1 MAQSKYKR
9 HSRGGRFRQQGDG
22 LRASVDEIRRQRQ
35 IEIDS
40 LKTQALQQKERDSLQ
55 ISGLRNVAKNES
67 ENRNVLQDLENKI
80 YQNKRNAITV
90 RADREVDAILGQA
103 KEFGKESEFW
113 QDFATKHSENYG
125 KMASGLIDYAQYRAA
140 INAYESMSDDQKS
153 AAINS
158 YEGMYDVVENEV
170 GEAVFQIKSL
180 KDRKDLITSTVG
192 RFANNRHLHKM
203 LANDYIQTNEATQSL
218 LRSAKTKDGKPLY
231 NKDTAAA
238 LTMNKAYNF
247 IHSNGIPLNSAAAQK
262 IIASARQTAV
272 VETTSLAKA
281 DAWKNDELDIQE
293 HVRMVKD
300 SFAEIDRAATK
311 PILQKDPKGKTI
323 PTKGGETVKA
333 AWISGRKSGKEEFN
347 DSIYLLYHV
356 LEGSHVKG
364 DNNSVLPPGH
374 PLRQAETPKQKWQR
388 VIELLSERLD
398 FKTEADAIDALN
410 IPVRDMNTGKIVL
423 NKNGQPSEYLLDKH
437 SEIKTEVI
445 RIIKQKKINSI
456 SERDKKIRKDQLKG
470 FTEITSQLETDFNNN
485 DFANTLRNKD
495 WVLSA
500 STWALDPKNKTSEES
515 NYILDI
521 LGQSPELFSKSGS
534 FTDNTT
540 LSKKIARVDNEF
552 LSGDVKGALFSYTQL
567 GIEVPRL
574 SNMHEA
580 LIAANKLTTFS
591 KKVKDSITNSFK
603 SNLGSGIMETQVSN
617 KDDLEEMVEKGIGR
631 FMVVWASK
639 SDIKDPSAR
648 FELTEDVLKKE
659 ISDGI
664 TKKIGWAAAS
674 ETLQVGDLTSGWK
687 FAALSNKDLP
697 DDTELTASQVGKL
710 FEGWDKRYTS
720 LTDIQRT
727 KVLASAGITAG
738 DQDSI
743 NKQKVNDVLVTHFD
757 KLVTV
762 DDAYRI
768 LNAISTG
775 EASNKLLPKNLTKFI
790 GVIKHYKYNLTTRE
804 VMNMAIEHIKVN
816 GDSIWTKDK
825 TIDSQFKDY
834 NYEWPA
840 NEEDLVK
847 KSCKVTPTNRAD
859 GYGVKCWQYL
869 KNQGIDMNQSIINE
883 YLKNRG
889 RFN

>member
-67 ENRNVLQDLENKI
+67 ENRNMLQDLENKI

-90 RADREVDAILGQA
+90 RADREVEALLGKA

-125 KMASGLIDYAQYRAA
+125 KLASGLFDYAQYRAA

-153 AAINS
+153 AAIDS
-158 YEGMYDVVENEV
+158 YEGMYEVVENEV
-170 GEAVFQIKSL
+170 GKAVFQINSL

-192 RFANNRHLHKM
+192 RFANNRYLHKM

-218 LRSAKTKDGKPLY
+218 LRAAKTEDGKPLY

-281 DAWKNDELDIQE
+281 DAWKTDKVDIQE

-300 SFAEIDRAATK
+300 SLAEIDRAATK
-311 PILQKDPKGKTI
+311 PILQDG
-323 PTKGGETVKA
+323 V
-333 AWISGRKSGKEEFN
+333 WISGRISGKEEFN

-356 LEGSHVKG
+356 LEGSYVKG
-364 DNNSVLPPGH
+364 ENNTVLPPGH

-388 VIELLSERLD
+388 VIELLSESLD
-398 FKTEADAIDALN
+398 FKTEADGIDVLN
-410 IPVRDMNTGKIVL
+410 IPVRNMDTGKVVL
-423 NKNGQPSEYLLDKH
+423 NKKGQPSEYLLDKH
-437 SEIKTEVI
+437 PEIKTEVT
-445 RIIKQKKINSI
+445 RILKLKKQNSI
-456 SERDKKIRKDQLKG
+456 SDRDLKIRTNQIKG

-485 DFANTLRNKD
+485 DFSNTLLNKD

-500 STWALDPKNKTSEES
+500 STWALDKKNLGSEES

-521 LGQSPELFSKSGS
+521 LGQSPELFSKNSS
-534 FTDNTT
+534 FTDNKA
-540 LSKKIARVDNEF
+540 LSQKIARVDNEF
-552 LSGDVKGALFSYTQL
+552 LSGDVKGALFSYTQI

-574 SNMHEA
+574 SSMHEA
-580 LIAANKLTTFS
+580 LIAANKIPEFS
-591 KKVKDSITNSFK
+591 KDVKSFITNEFAGNIAGGLTSK
-603 SNLGSGIMETQVSN
+603 NLAN
-617 KDDLEEMVEKGIGR
+617 KNDLIEMIDKGVGR

-639 SDIKDPSAR
+639 SDIVDVDAR
-648 FELTEDVLKKE
+648 LQATKE
-659 ISDGI
+659 ILAAEISNGLNKQ
-664 TKKIGWAAAS
+664 TGWASATEIGA
-674 ETLQVGDLTSGWK
+674 TGDTVLGYR
-687 FAALSNKDLP
+687 FAAIENRGLP
-697 DDTELTASQVGKL
+697 TETVLTDTDVTNL
-710 FEGWDKRYTS
+710 FNVWDKKYES
-720 LTDIQRT
+720 LTDAQRT
-727 KVLASAGITAG
+727 DLGITG

-743 NKQKVNDVLVTHFD
+743 NKQKVSDVLVSNFD
-757 KLVTV
+757 KLVTL

-768 LNAISTG
+768 LNAVSTG
-775 EASNKLLPKNLTKFI
+775 EASNEALPKNLAKFI
-790 GVIKHYKYNLTTRE
+790 RGTKLSGYNLTTRE
-804 VMNMAIEHIKVN
+804 VMNMAIEHIKIN
-816 GDSIWTKDK
+816 GDSIWTKDQ

-840 NEEDLVK
+840 HPEDLVK
-847 KSCKVTPTNRAD
+847 KSCNITPPNRAD
-859 GYGVKCWQYL
+859 GYGIQFCQYL
-869 KNQGIDMNQSIINE
+869 KNQGVDMNQSIINE

>member
-22 LRASVDEIRRQRQ
+22 LRAAVDEIRRQRQ

-67 ENRNVLQDLENKI
+67 ENRNMLQDLENKI

-90 RADREVDAILGQA
+90 RSDREVDALLGKA
-103 KEFGKESEFW
+103 EEFGKESEFW

-125 KMASGLIDYAQYRAA
+125 KLASGLFDYAQYRAA
-140 INAYESMSDDQKS
+140 INAYESMSDDQKN

-158 YEGMYDVVENEV
+158 YEGTYEVVENEM
-170 GEAVFQIKSL
+170 GQAVFQIKSL

-192 RFANNRHLHKM
+192 RFANNRYLHNM
-203 LANDYIQTNEATQSL
+203 LANDYIQTNEATQAL
-218 LRSAKTKDGKPLY
+218 LRAAKTKDGKPLY
-231 NKDTAAA
+231 NKDTAAPM
-238 LTMNKAYNF
+238 TMNKAYNF

-281 DAWKNDELDIQE
+281 HAWKNDELDIQE

-300 SFAEIDRAATK
+300 SLADINRAATK
-311 PILQKDPKGKTI
+311 PILQNG
-323 PTKGGETVKA
+323 V
-333 AWISGRKSGKEEFN
+333 WISGRISGREEFN

-364 DNNSVLPPGH
+364 SNNSVLPPGH

-398 FKTEADAIDALN
+398 FKTEADAVDALN

-445 RIIKQKKINSI
+445 RIIKQKKQNSI
-456 SERDKKIRKDQLKG
+456 SERDKKIRTNQIKG
-470 FTEITSQLETDFNNN
+470 FTEITSQLETDFNSNN
-485 DFANTLRNKD
+485 FGNTLLNKD
-495 WVLSA
+495 WVLEA
-500 STWALDPKNKTSEES
+500 STWALDKKNLGSEES

-521 LGQSPELFSKSGS
+521 LGQSPELFSKSSS
-534 FTDNTT
+534 FTDNKA
-540 LSKKIARVDNEF
+540 LSQKIARVDNEF
-552 LSGDVKGALFSYTQL
+552 LSGDVNGALFSYTQV

-574 SNMHEA
+574 SKMHEA
-580 LIAANKLTTFS
+580 LIAANKIPEFS
-591 KKVKDSITNSFK
+591 KDVKAFITNEFAGNIAGGLTAK
-603 SNLGSGIMETQVSN
+603 NLAN
-617 KDDLEEMVEKGIGR
+617 KNDLIEMIDKGVGR

-639 SDIKDPSAR
+639 SDIVDVDAR
-648 FELTEDVLKKE
+648 LLATKEVLATE
-659 ISDGI
+659 ISNGLNKQ
-664 TKKIGWAAAS
+664 TGWASATEIGA
-674 ETLQVGDLTSGWK
+674 TGDTVLGYR
-687 FAALSNKDLP
+687 FAALENRGLPTETVLTDTDITDLF
-697 DDTELTASQVGKL
+697 SV
-710 FEGWDKRYTS
+710 WDKRYES
-720 LTDIQRT
+720 LTEVQRT
-727 KVLASAGITAG
+727 DLGLVG

-743 NKQKVNDVLVTHFD
+743 NKQKVSNVLATHFD
-757 KLVTV
+757 KLVTL

-768 LNAISTG
+768 LNAVSTG
-775 EASNKLLPKNLTKFI
+775 EASNEALPKNLTKFI
-790 GVIKHYKYNLTTRE
+790 RGTKLAGYNLTTRE
-804 VMNMAIEHIKVN
+804 VMNMAIEHIKIN
-816 GDSIWTKDK
+816 GDSIWTKDQ

-840 NEEDLVK
+840 HPEDLVK
-847 KSCKVTPTNRAD
+847 KSCNITPPNRTD
-859 GYGVKCWQYL
+859 GYGIQVCQYL
-869 KNQGIDMNQSIINE
+869 KNQGVDMNQSIINV
-883 YLKNRG
+883 YLQERG